1 MTSSNQSNYSNQQ
14 NLAGKPSKMKILNRL
29 RSQIEGSS
37 ELLTNSDL
45 LTGKDTSRPRLT
57 VPHTIRQQ
65 DTISQFIEKAE
76 AAAAEVIVL
85 SSRKGLTK
93 QISNITAEAN
103 APVSIGSNEKLIA
116 LFNKLGISTTH
127 QYREKNQPIGFS
139 IASVGIS
146 ETGTL
151 LLLPSPEN
159 PTEINFL
166 VEHHCVILKASNIVP
181 YFEDAWGRLRKLGKL
196 TDGVPPVVNWVTG
209 PSRTADIEQ
218 TIQMGAHGP
227 RRVTILLEEYA

>member
-1 MTSSNQSNYSNQQ
+1 MTSSNHSSS
-14 NLAGKPSKMKILNRL
+14 LGKSSKLKILNRL
-29 RSQIEGSS
+29 RNQIEGSS
-37 ELLTNSDL
+37 ELLTRSD
-45 LTGKDTSRPRLT
+45 DARPKLT
-57 VPHTIRQQ
+57 VPHTIRQK

-85 SSRKGLTK
+85 SSRKALTK
-93 QISNITAEAN
+93 QISNITAEAS
-103 APVSIGSNEKLIA
+103 APVSIGTNDKLIA
-116 LFNKLGISTTH
+116 LFEKLGIPTTH

-139 IASVGIS
+139 VATVGIA

-166 VEHHCVILKASNIVP
+166 VEHHCVILKASNIVS

-196 TDGVPPVVNWVTG
+196 PEGIPPVINWVTG